1 MNLLYFTHEREY
13 GGSSRALVALIKE
26 IKNNGNHNIY
36 VVVPF
41 KDAKIIKELKELD
54 VNVIQCFYSWWQIP
68 VNVSS
73 LNKILFKIAYL
84 SNFIS
89 EKILIRKIRKLNIDV
104 IHSNTSV
111 IDIGAK
117 IANRLK
123 IPHVWHFR
131 EFKDKNLEFIK
142 NEEKSYKYIE
152 QYGGNIIYISKA
164 IETFYK
170 NKMNKAKSKLIYDGV
185 SNDFIIADKKY
196 KEQYGEIKFLLAGT
210 LQKGK
215 GQHLAVEAIGLLK
228 QQGYKNIQLYLAGGD
243 KFKFS
248 TYLNS
253 LIEKY
258 NIKENVEYLGFVEN
272 IKQLR
277 KNVDVELLCSESE
290 AFGLVTVEGMM
301 AGNVMIG
308 SNSGATSEII
318 EDGKTGYLYKCNDA
332 KDLANKMKEIIDD
345 PQKIKEIG
353 IKGQKYAIENFS
365 SEKNAMQVLEY
376 YNEILKR

>member
-26 IKNNGNHNIY
+26 IKKNGNHNIY

-84 SNFIS
+84 SNYIS

-117 IANRLK
+117 IANKLK

-170 NKMNKAKSKLIYDGV
+170 NKMNITESKLIYDGV
-185 SNDFIIADKKY
+185 SSDFIIDDKKY
-196 KEQYGEIKFLLAGT
+196 KEQYDEIKFLLAGT

-228 QQGYKNIQLYLAGGD
+228 QEGYKNIKLYLAGGD

-258 NIKENVEYLGFVEN
+258 HIKENVEYLGFVKN

-277 KNVDVELLCSESE
+277 KTVDVELLCSESE
-290 AFGLVTVEGMM
+290 AFGLVTVEAMM

-318 EDGKTGYLYKCNDA
+318 EDGKTGYLYKCNDV
-332 KDLANKMKEIIDD
+332 KDLVNKMKEIIDN
-345 PQKIKEIG
+345 PQKIKDIG
-353 IKGQKYAIENFS
+353 IKGQKHAIEKFS
-365 SEKNAMQVLEY
+365 SEKNVMQVLEY
-376 YNEILKR
+376 YNEIIKR